1 MVEQQPQYWAELD
14 GFFASRRQTKALE
27 PADVHP
33 ESDLEVDA
41 EGESFW
47 EKLPTGKTTGA
58 VHKLHA
64 LWEAQGCDGAMSNSM
79 LMPYQVA
86 QWNSIKSQMEEQ
98 CQKAFEAAAAEIWAR
113 TDASRWVDFCKE
125 DLAKNTGPHF
135 VAVLESLKP
144 VQTGQLDDPSED

>member
-1 MVEQQPQYWAELD
+1 M
-14 GFFASRRQTKALE
+14 TKQIRAN
-27 PADVHP
+27 ADVHKDCFGDD
-33 ESDLEVDA
+33 SDLEADA

-47 EKLPTGKTTGA
+47 ERFPTGETTGA

-64 LWEAQGCDGAMSNSM
+64 IWEAQGCDGAMSNSM

-98 CQKAFEAAAAEIWAR
+98 YQKAFEAAAAEIWAR

>member
-1 MVEQQPQYWAELD
+1 M
-14 GFFASRRQTKALE
+14 
-27 PADVHP
+27 
-33 ESDLEVDA
+33 
-41 EGESFW
+41 
-47 EKLPTGKTTGA
+47 
-58 VHKLHA
+58 HKLHA
-64 LWEAQGCDGAMSNSM
+64 LWELQGCDGAMSNSM

-98 CQKAFEAAAAEIWAR
+98 HQKAFEAAAAEIWAR

>member
-1 MVEQQPQYWAELD
+1 M
-14 GFFASRRQTKALE
+14 TKQIRAN
-27 PADVHP
+27 ADVHKDCFGDD
-33 ESDLEVDA
+33 SDLEADA

-47 EKLPTGKTTGA
+47 ERFPTVETTGA

-98 CQKAFEAAAAEIWAR
+98 YQKAFEAAAAEIWAR
-113 TDASRWVDFCKE
+113 DGASRWVDFWKE
-125 DLAKNTGPHF
+125 DLAKKTGPHF
-135 VAVLESLKP
+135 VGVLESLKP